1 LITGFNTDIEYNG
14 VIYHVQT
21 EDKGLETPLILSL
34 IYTGGHILASKR
46 STYEDLLASGFD
58 EKVLTERLHRQ
69 HKILC
74 AAIKTGRIDDLIRLS
89 QREANKKGS
98 PQFGV
103 GPRNV
108 STGARPGNLNP
119 PIIEFPAI
127 TFNEGKTEKPIQGA
141 PELKNV
147 QIPTAERPTFGPT
160 AFLLLEPP
168 STETISLRLGNETQF
183 VAGRFIEL
191 AVAVQER
198 NSPDSQLLCAIKVTA
213 KIMGTSFRPLL
224 FEAQTNSTGWAQF
237 QFQLPV
243 FNAGRAA
250 VLFRAEAKGQV
261 AELRRIVLAQP
272 ANK

>member
-1 LITGFNTDIEYNG
+1 MITGFNTDIEYNG

-46 STYEDLLASGFD
+46 SAYEDLLASGFD

-98 PQFGV
+98 PQFDIGS
-103 GPRNV
+103 RDA
-108 STGARPGNLNP
+108 STGARPDNLNP
-119 PIIEFPAI
+119 PNIEFPANA
-127 TFNEGKTEKPIQGA
+127 FNEGTTEKPIHRA
-141 PELKNV
+141 PELTNA

-168 STETISLRLGNETQF
+168 SIDTISLRLGSETQF
-183 VAGRFIEL
+183 VAGRFIEFN
-191 AVAVQER
+191 VAVQER

-213 KIMGTSFRPLL
+213 KIMGTSFHPLL
-224 FEAQTNSTGWAQF
+224 FEAQTNSNGWAHF
-237 QFQLPV
+237 QFQLPI
-243 FNAGRAA
+243 FTAGRAA
-250 VLFRAEAKGQV
+250 VLFRAEANGQV
-261 AELRRIVLAQP
+261 AELRRIVQAQP
-272 ANK
+272 ADK